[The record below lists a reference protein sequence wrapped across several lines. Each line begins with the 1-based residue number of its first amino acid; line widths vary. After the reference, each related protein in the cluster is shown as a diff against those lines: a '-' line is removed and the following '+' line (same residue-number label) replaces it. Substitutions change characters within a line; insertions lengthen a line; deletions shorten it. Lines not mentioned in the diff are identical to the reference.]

1 MTLEDFLIKN
11 KIPGICGIDTRH
23 LTEIIRDNGA
33 MNACIAD
40 EVTDKVKEN
49 LKKYR
54 ISSDCTKKVSTKKA
68 AEYAAQGEEK
78 YKVALIDLGVTK
90 SLIDSLT
97 KRGCKVIAFPYNTTA
112 EDVLKVSPDGI
123 MLSNGPGD
131 PVDNSLCIDQIK
143 KLIGKK
149 PIFGVGMGH
158 ELFGLSVGAQTEKMK
173 HGHRGGNPVKNVTTG
188 RVFISSQNHGYA
200 VKCDS
205 LPESAV
211 LTHIN
216 VNDGTCEGIEYPS
229 LKAFTLQFPPEAC
242 PGPTEAMQMTD
253 KFCKMME
260 DEKVCR

>member
-1 MTLEDFLIKN
+1 M
-11 KIPGICGIDTRH
+11 
-23 LTEIIRDNGA
+23 
-33 MNACIAD
+33 
-40 EVTDKVKEN
+40 
-49 LKKYR
+49 
-54 ISSDCTKKVSTKKA
+54 
-68 AEYAAQGEEK
+68 
-78 YKVALIDLGVTK
+78 
-90 SLIDSLT
+90 
-97 KRGCKVIAFPYNTTA
+97 
-112 EDVLKVSPDGI
+112 SPDGI

-158 ELFGLSVGAQTEKMK
+158 ELFALSVGAQTEKMK

-216 VNDGTCEGIEYPS
+216 VNDGTCEGIDYPEWN
-229 LKAFTLQFPPEAC
+229 AFTIQFDPVLCTNTKDANILLQRFV
-242 PGPTEAMQMTD
+242 D
-253 KFCKMME
+253 MMKGG
-260 DEKVCR
+260 DR